1 MMLQS
6 KLKLFNQWHSTNP
19 TVKFKGLKTFPRVN
33 ITDAANVSHKPRNWW
48 FVEAVLFLSVYVLL
62 FLLSHFCNKTTH
74 YSFHFVVA
82 IWDKGK
88 VVLRCYFS
96 GVVVLFQ
103 IWSSLSG
110 LFYFILFSRCGLPLV
125 YVKVV
130 ELVCLS
136 GGGCE

>member
-1 MMLQS
+1 M
-6 KLKLFNQWHSTNP
+6 
-19 TVKFKGLKTFPRVN
+19 
-33 ITDAANVSHKPRNWW
+33 
-48 FVEAVLFLSVYVLL
+48 
-62 FLLSHFCNKTTH
+62 
-74 YSFHFVVA
+74 
-82 IWDKGK
+82 
-88 VVLRCYFS
+88 LRCYFS

-136 GGGCE
+136 GGGCGGLPAEVAVAVSGAVVAGRR